1 MTTPLHLMFKKK
13 MLGFVRPQNYQS
25 SLWLLLVFF
34 ILSINGLRAQ
44 CTFAEEYTLSEHYQF
59 GDYCPAITSQS
70 GSLSAADPVF
80 TRPNGTAG
88 EFYYYERFDFF
99 IDAIDVYTFSM
110 PDIPGEDFY
119 FALYQGGFNPGLPNT
134 NLLATDDDGGGGFS
148 PELMLQL
155 ILVPGNYTL
164 VTTTFS
170 SSDAAGGYNYSINS
184 ASGGNVLSCFGA
196 GNPARDLQETIEVG
210 FPEGITPTPDGPML
224 INICFAGD
232 LNTEYLEVRI
242 SNQLFYIGNLG
253 YATPSIQ
260 YNAYCRDF
268 VIPAGT
274 VATDLI
280 DGDIDIDVRPYVTGG
295 DWVAGDDFAFSVTNV
310 SIDFTA
316 DEFNFVH
323 PADGELTDV
332 DGDFRLVLCPEDGFY
347 DFNGL
352 APDELRHVA
361 VGANTY
367 TAYTDF
373 VSGDLFTDTGG
384 TAGDYVDNESGTTQ
398 ICAPAG
404 ETITLN
410 FTSFNVEAGFDDLN
424 ISGSIASDG
433 SYDGT
438 TGPGIVTSNPGGC
451 LTFAFNSDLSV
462 TPFGWEAI
470 IAISNDDTPYRISPA
485 DGNTDPDYFDESTGV
500 LDISIAPPG
509 IYTVS
514 YFNSEGPCTIGG
526 SVRAEVIA
534 PPIAQ
539 LKPTF
544 INCNVV
550 GNMIDLSVMFDG
562 ANAGGGLFSQV
573 SGPPATISPEGFL
586 TVPDGGGCFE
596 IQYAVDNETV
606 CGTAIITS
614 APAQLLILL
623 EPMPLFTTSA
633 MGPICNAGGT
643 ETIVVTNSANPGANQ
658 LLTVRSNNGMVAG
671 NPAVTP
677 VTIGFGNVDL
687 SGPAE
692 QGSYVYTICLTES
705 NNAPTDCLNTLPAD
719 DPSTMDEDE
728 STYSDCSTTYCQS
741 ITIYNDGVNCQP
753 GAGFASECDPDPDA
767 YDVCG
772 VEVKNSLDLSCS
784 FFTLNGPQLIEAEI
798 TNAPG
803 IIQCTDDEVCFD
815 WQGSL
820 PGDLGDIATGGP
832 TLGDLN
838 PAASVICDIITFEF
852 CIPLIVTDLCID
864 PIPLGS
870 FEDAC
875 DQTIG
880 QIIFTNL
887 GAIIGGDGGSG
898 IVVADTDGDGNFD
911 QIVEEYTFP
920 ASSSSTAYP
929 GQACVPNNIQGPSG
943 TITLRNV
950 TSWPFDAAGT
960 CGDVTSESINLLELL
975 PIGAIPI
982 VGIIIE
988 DLLAAAS
995 CNVDLVFSDEET
1007 VEIPVYNN
1015 SVPVFSNCPEN
1026 GYVFSEDGVCDTEAN
1041 WSIPVAFDGCSI
1053 GTLEYKGFTNSDGM
1067 ALTYYNVDDP
1077 INLPDPVNL
1086 DINGEVLESG
1096 LYQTAGPLPGSDLD
1110 PGTYTIIYT
1119 AYSCSGTVG
1128 ICTFDVVVSAGDPM
1142 LACPGNESG
1151 NITVKA
1157 DADLC
1162 TANVTGLAP
1171 VQGLSCATVVNY
1183 DITYPAASGL
1193 PNTTTTT
1200 AYSLANRGIH
1210 NDASGLTFPVGVSTI
1225 EYTMMVD
1232 LDNDGAVTSTVDGVM
1247 ETQTCSFTLT
1257 VQDEQPP
1264 SPRCIDI
1271 DVQLDNTGNVT
1282 VYAAEQMNADL
1293 PYIDGGST
1301 DNCGIQSILVGKG
1314 ADTPT
1319 LSVDFNCTETG
1330 YNLVTLHVT
1339 DTDNNTFTCLSQ
1351 IHVEDFF
1358 EGIAFDLD
1366 LPEICLEANNDT
1378 QLDFSNYL
1386 VITLPDGTV
1395 LNHHQVENNP
1405 YLGEA
1410 LGGFGITAFAPDTG
1424 APVGTVGSITPDGVY
1439 TPGTGSGFITVS
1451 YLLALPDAPEDFM
1464 VQNGMLGLSGCV
1476 EIVHSTFE
1484 LRQPLDMASP
1494 ECECIAQNDRV
1505 VNLGVISGGLEPY
1518 TIQFSGVRL
1527 DVDNDA
1533 VYDDMD
1539 GEFTYQGSFTGS
1551 NGITTNYDNTDFSED
1566 LGNLLVDYTQ
1576 PTWSFTV
1583 VDARGC
1589 ELFRSG
1595 SCDNPDSEEVPEILC
1610 EDLGPV
1616 NLTTEE
1622 FLCERQYVWDHT
1634 LPTDNC
1640 DVILYTYT
1648 ITNPDGSIEGPFD
1661 LTGLLNPDNT
1671 NPLSPQFRGVYEF
1684 QHDSPT
1690 NFTSTVTYY
1699 AEDATGNNVECSFQV
1714 NVIDDIPPRFINCPE
1729 PAVIVDA
1736 PPTWCSA
1743 YANYSLPLAVD
1754 NCDIPVVTQ
1763 VDDTGLTSGD
1773 IYPVGITIN
1782 TFEAVDLSGNTTR
1795 CDVKIIV
1802 NDYHT
1807 PPTWECPENV
1817 VTDSDPGDCGAI
1829 VDNIAPFNIDD
1840 NCIPNLTVAY
1850 RIDDADGNEIANGLD
1865 DASGTFFDLGTS
1877 TVSYSLQDMP
1887 LLLIT
1892 EVTHDLSDLVD
1903 GTIPVPDYIATAGNP
1918 TTGDYL
1924 EITNFNSA
1932 TLDVSCLQIERVF
1945 ATGKEIYAVPTFT
1958 ILEPG
1963 GVLIIHFGNGTD
1975 APADHFFNVP
1985 DAVDLPANEP
1995 AAYIISLSRS
2005 ILDVAIMNNYDISSF
2020 GPPAY
2025 NLAGRTMADY
2035 WSGNIGPVY
2044 GGGIVRTTVWD
2055 TNTSA
2060 DFVPGE
2066 ACIPTTIGTLN
2077 PMLPQPVPN
2086 GAHTAI
2092 QAQPTTRQECSFT
2105 VEVSDDEDPIC
2116 GLYGNYINYAGA
2128 AAVIDYG
2135 KCVEIP
2141 LIVTDAFSIADLNLL
2156 LAGSGGDFGNLTFT
2170 LISPEGTAIE
2180 LLDAI
2185 CPGSNVFDFTL
2196 DGDPE
2201 LADPILDN
2209 CANLGSSEAFVPVGN
2224 IEAFNGEAVQGT
2236 WILQIGHNGQVST
2249 VSTNLTAWSL
2259 DISAREAYTQG
2270 DETLENDLDLCGAE
2284 FTWLQSILFDN
2295 CAGGSISFTITFED
2309 GTVEVSET
2317 LPIFP
2322 ENTPF
2327 THFFTVGVTQVTYVL
2342 TDAQGNTSTC
2352 GFEVTVLDT
2361 QFPEIT
2367 CPPDLVIQLD
2377 PGECDT
2383 DDYPTTP
2390 IFEYD
2395 NCPAYVLSSFPPGTP
2410 VPIGDTIITLI
2421 ITDASGNVTECT
2433 YNLTVLEHI
2442 PTGDIACVADQNVS
2456 LGPDCMATITADM
2469 LLSGNDYRCYDNY
2482 IVTLYPDL
2490 PDTGVD
2496 PIATSPVIGEEFV
2509 GQTIVAE
2516 ICDPATGLCCWGYVH
2531 VDFYD
2536 APEFICPPDAMVTCI
2551 ESTHPDALGYPVVTS
2566 CVPGG
2571 ATIEFDDE
2579 VVDNGT
2585 CGEPRLIISR
2595 TWTVTDGVGNFSQCV
2610 QNIVMAAF
2618 DLDQVI
2624 FPESYDGID
2633 NPVLA
2638 CGDVLNDPSLTSVDS
2653 LGVPTIDG
2661 QSLYTAGYCTAA
2673 MNYEDD
2679 VFTICENSYIIF
2691 RQWRVINQCLPNP
2704 LASARTFTQTIRVED
2719 LDGPNL
2725 VCPADE
2731 TISVSPFNCEAT
2743 YLVPPLVSIDACSA
2757 VTYQVEVD
2765 GDTLVYRP
2773 DNLYILTGLDLGD
2786 HTIRYLAKDA
2796 CNKLSNCSYTLTVE
2810 DQIAPTAS
2818 CNEQL
2823 VVSLGGGD
2831 IANDLYGEARILA
2844 ADVNEGSNDNCSA
2857 VTLAVRRNY
2866 WQDGTCDESADR
2878 WSPWAG
2884 YIDFYCCDI
2893 NQEITIELRAT
2904 DIFGNENTCWMVITP
2919 EDKLNPYCYAPEDV
2933 SLTCNDLPLAFPGDI
2948 QTAYDED
2955 FAATSTMMS
2964 SIFGGAT
2971 GTDNCAV
2978 DTIVERTPNIQV
2990 NDCGWGTITRRFEAW
3005 QLRPAGDANANGAID
3020 INEVF
3025 RSTNSCNQVITITE
3039 VHNFVIDFPEDADA
3053 DCGDPNVP
3061 TIITT
3066 AEGCDVLT
3074 VNIGEPVVYS
3084 ATGDECYKLS
3094 ITYDV
3099 INWCL
3104 WDGEYTGYVLA
3115 RMTED
3120 DGEAL
3125 PVDRAVEGNERPVI
3139 TYTSAAGLCID
3150 RNHTDRDG
3158 DSDLDNCASPQL
3170 PNYGRYIYTQFVKVY
3185 DSTVPVITVGE
3196 YGGPTDFCP
3205 TLEPGQFGD
3214 VTGNCEAQVSIP
3226 FTISDECELFD
3237 GAGNLVISL
3246 VSAELDA
3253 FAVDINGDGD
3263 ITSNEFLV
3271 EAGAAGNVM
3280 ANITD
3285 NGDGTYSF
3293 DGSFP
3298 IITSAMGDNIYHA
3311 VRVLFEDGCGN
3322 QVSET
3327 LVFDVIDCKGPAP
3340 ICINGLTATLMP
3352 QAEGGCAMTIWASD
3366 FEGSPIYDCTGQ
3378 GPLTN
3383 ADGLPRVTKYAIY
3396 RAAEVEADPN
3406 FVPHPTNT
3414 GLVLT
3419 EDDDQTTVVY
3429 VYAFDEEGNYDY
3441 CETYVLVQPHNSC
3454 NGPDGA
3460 TIAGVITTTASE
3472 TIEGVEVSI
3481 NGAAQMS
3488 MTTGTDGAFNFEVLQ
3503 LGGDYTVTPYHNDN
3517 PLNGVTTFDIVLISK
3532 HILNIDPLDSPY
3544 QRLAADVNNSETI
3557 TTLDLIQV
3565 RKLILNITT
3574 EFTNNTS
3581 WRFIPASYVFP
3592 NELNPWQETFPEL
3605 ININNLSA
3613 AQLNADFI
3621 GVKTGDVNGNAQ
3633 ANALAG
3639 DDRTLNGIFYL
3650 EAEDIDMKAG
3660 NTYTVAVRAQ
3670 NLNQIE
3676 GYQGTLQLCGAEL
3689 VDIEYGQATEENFGL
3704 RYANEGAITTSWNHN
3719 GGRDGLT
3726 SVSHDDVLVSLVL
3739 KATEDQPLREA
3750 LSITSRYTVA
3760 EAYPS
3765 PERGEQLLDLGLVF
3779 SDRDALP
3786 SVFTLYQNTP
3796 NPFAAATLIGF
3807 NLPAAQAGLP
3817 QYATVTVTIN
3827 DARGRILTVIKG
3839 DFAEGYNTINVT
3851 KQMIQGATGVL
3862 SYTVEARLA
3871 NGEAGQAGDYRATKQ
3886 MIVID

>member
-1 MTTPLHLMFKKK
+1 
-13 MLGFVRPQNYQS
+13 
-25 SLWLLLVFF
+25 
-34 ILSINGLRAQ
+34 
-44 CTFAEEYTLSEHYQF
+44 
-59 GDYCPAITSQS
+59 
-70 GSLSAADPVF
+70 
-80 TRPNGTAG
+80 
-88 EFYYYERFDFF
+88 
-99 IDAIDVYTFSM
+99 M
-110 PDIPGEDFY
+110 PDLD
-119 FALYQGGFNPGLPNT
+119 
-134 NLLATDDDGGGGFS
+134 ATDICDVLEKPFLSFS
-148 PELMLQL
+148 CS
-155 ILVPGNYTL
+155 
-164 VTTTFS
+164 F
-170 SSDAAGGYNYSINS
+170 
-184 ASGGNVLSCFGA
+184 
-196 GNPARDLQETIEVG
+196 
-210 FPEGITPTPDGPML
+210 
-224 INICFAGD
+224 
-232 LNTEYLEVRI
+232 I
-242 SNQLFYIGNLG
+242 S
-253 YATPSIQ
+253 
-260 YNAYCRDF
+260 
-268 VIPAGT
+268 
-274 VATDLI
+274 
-280 DGDIDIDVRPYVTGG
+280 
-295 DWVAGDDFAFSVTNV
+295 
-310 SIDFTA
+310 
-316 DEFNFVH
+316 
-323 PADGELTDV
+323 LT
-332 DGDFRLVLCPEDGFY
+332 
-347 DFNGL
+347 
-352 APDELRHVA
+352 
-361 VGANTY
+361 
-367 TAYTDF
+367 
-373 VSGDLFTDTGG
+373 
-384 TAGDYVDNESGTTQ
+384 
-398 ICAPAG
+398 
-404 ETITLN
+404 
-410 FTSFNVEAGFDDLN
+410 
-424 ISGSIASDG
+424 
-433 SYDGT
+433 
-438 TGPGIVTSNPGGC
+438 
-451 LTFAFNSDLSV
+451 LTFPFIEARLSNYPPV
-462 TPFGWEAI
+462 LFC
-470 IAISNDDTPYRISPA
+470 
-485 DGNTDPDYFDESTGV
+485 TDPD
-500 LDISIAPPG
+500 
-509 IYTVS
+509 
-514 YFNSEGPCTIGG
+514 FNI
-526 SVRAEVIA
+526 
-534 PPIAQ
+534 
-539 LKPTF
+539 
-544 INCNVV
+544 
-550 GNMIDLSVMFDG
+550 
-562 ANAGGGLFSQV
+562 
-573 SGPPATISPEGFL
+573 
-586 TVPDGGGCFE
+586 
-596 IQYAVDNETV
+596 
-606 CGTAIITS
+606 
-614 APAQLLILL
+614 
-623 EPMPLFTTSA
+623 
-633 MGPICNAGGT
+633 
-643 ETIVVTNSANPGANQ
+643 
-658 LLTVRSNNGMVAG
+658 
-671 NPAVTP
+671 
-677 VTIGFGNVDL
+677 
-687 SGPAE
+687 
-692 QGSYVYTICLTES
+692 
-705 NNAPTDCLNTLPAD
+705 
-719 DPSTMDEDE
+719 
-728 STYSDCSTTYCQS
+728 
-741 ITIYNDGVNCQP
+741 
-753 GAGFASECDPDPDA
+753 
-767 YDVCG
+767 
-772 VEVKNSLDLSCS
+772 
-784 FFTLNGPQLIEAEI
+784 
-798 TNAPG
+798 
-803 IIQCTDDEVCFD
+803 D

-820 PGDLGDIATGGP
+820 PGALGDATTGGQ
-832 TLGDLN
+832 TIRDLAP
-838 PAASVICDIITFEF
+838 PASQIVCDVITYEF
-852 CIPLIVTDLCID
+852 CIPLVFADLCID
-864 PIPLGS
+864 PIPLGPL
-870 FEDAC
+870 EDAC
-875 DQTIG
+875 DKTIG
-880 QIIFTNL
+880 QFVFDGLAAILGRAASTGGSSSTTFNASGSTTMSSTTTTNADGSTSTTSSQEANIEL
-887 GAIIGGDGGSG
+887 SVGSTQSDGNAVRPPGGSG
-898 IVVADTDGDGNFD
+898 IVIADTDGDGNFD
-911 QIVEEYTFP
+911 YGVANYSFP
-920 ASSSSTAYP
+920 ALGSATI
-929 GQACVPNNIQGPSG
+929 PNNIKGSG
-943 TITLRNV
+943 SITVRNV
-950 TSWPFDAAGT
+950 VAWPFNAADA
-960 CGDVTSESINLLELL
+960 CGDISSESINLLDIL
-975 PIGAIPI
+975 PIAAIPI

-988 DLLAAAS
+988 DALAAAA
-995 CNVDLVFSDEET
+995 CNVDLVFTDGVT

-1015 SVPVFSNCPEN
+1015 SVPEFANCITNEEGANSYIFSQ
-1026 GYVFSEDGVCDTEAN
+1026 DGVCDMEAN
-1041 WSIPVAFDGCSI
+1041 WSIPVAYDGC
-1053 GTLEYKGFTNSDGM
+1053 GTGILPYRGYTPYLWGGTDLNGDGDITP
-1067 ALTYYNVDDP
+1067 AEGAQTPYVYYNGTM
-1077 INLPDPVNL
+1077 PVPVAL
-1086 DINGEVLESG
+1086 LGNGSVMGSG
-1096 LYQTAGPLPGSDLD
+1096 IYQTDGPLPGSDL
-1110 PGTYTIIYT
+1110 PAGTYAIEYT
-1119 AYSCSGTVG
+1119 AYSCSG
-1128 ICTFDVVVSAGDPM
+1128 IAAACRFDVIVTAGDPV
-1142 LACPGNESG
+1142 LACPGP
-1151 NITVKA
+1151 ITVKTDIDRC
-1157 DADLC
+1157 DAV
-1162 TANVTGLAP
+1162 VTGLEP
-1171 VQGLSCATVVNY
+1171 RQGISCASVINY
-1183 DITYPAASGL
+1183 LITYPDGTTSTNVQTPWLAA
-1193 PNTTTTT
+1193 N
-1200 AYSLANRGIH
+1200 AGIH
-1210 NDASGLTFPVGVSTI
+1210 NDASGQILPLGTSNVV
-1225 EYTMMVD
+1225 YTMKID
-1232 LDNDGAVTSTVDGVM
+1232 IDGDGVFEATAP
-1247 ETQTCSFTLT
+1247 ETQTCNF
-1257 VQDEQPP
+1257 
-1264 SPRCIDI
+1264 
-1271 DVQLDNTGNVT
+1271 DVEVVDTQKPVAHCVDVSVKLSNTGSIEVF
-1282 VYAAEQMNADL
+1282 AAAANGS
-1293 PYIDGGST
+1293 PFIDGGST
-1301 DNCGIQSILVGKG
+1301 DNCAMPPIVLISKL
-1314 ADTPT
+1314 ASMDPPST
-1319 LSVDFNCTETG
+1319 SVTFMCNEIG
-1330 YNLVTLHVT
+1330 SNLVMLTASDGT
-1339 DTDNNTFTCLSQ
+1339 NTSTCLAQ
-1351 IHVEDFF
+1351 VIVEDFF
-1358 EGIAFDLD
+1358 EDIQFDFD
-1366 LPEICLEANNDT
+1366 VPEICLEASNPS
-1378 QLDFSNYL
+1378 QLDFANYL
-1386 VITLPDGTV
+1386 VITLPNGTT
-1395 LNHHQVENNP
+1395 LQHAQVANNT
-1405 YLGEA
+1405 YLGDA
-1410 LGGFGITAFAPDTG
+1410 RGGFGITAFAPSPGYVNVSGPD
-1424 APVGTVGSITPDGVY
+1424 AAGSISPDGVY
-1439 TPGTGSGFITVS
+1439 TPGTGTGFVTIS
-1451 YLLALPDAPEDFM
+1451 YVLAFPDAVGDPLI
-1464 VQNGMLGLSGCV
+1464 QTGLIGLSGCL
-1476 EIVHSTFE
+1476 EIVHTTFE
-1484 LRQPLDMASP
+1484 LRQPLEMDSP
-1494 ECECIAQNDRV
+1494 ECMCIEQNNRIVDLDTIR
-1505 VNLGVISGGLEPY
+1505 GGLEPY
-1518 TIQFSGVRL
+1518 TIQYGGVLL
-1527 DVDNDA
+1527 DVDNDGI
-1533 VYDDMD
+1533 VDDMD
-1539 GEFTYQGSFTGS
+1539 GEFVYEGTFTGS
-1551 NGITTNYDNTDFSED
+1551 TGIPINFDINNFEED
-1566 LGNLLVDYTQ
+1566 LGSLLVDYTQ
-1576 PTWSFTV
+1576 PTWDIAI

-1595 SCDNPDSEEVPEILC
+1595 SCDNPDAGAGPEILC

-1616 NLTTEE
+1616 NLTTED
-1622 FLCERQYVWDHT
+1622 FLCERQYVWTHT

-1714 NVIDDIPPRFINCPE
+1714 NVIDNVPPRFINCPE

-1782 TFEAVDLSGNTTR
+1782 TFEAIDLSGNTTR

-1807 PPTWECPENV
+1807 PPTWECPEDV
-1817 VTDSDPGDCGAI
+1817 VTDTDPGDCGAV

-1865 DASGTFFDLGTS
+1865 DASGTFFELGTS

-1903 GTIPVPDYIATAGNP
+1903 GTVPVPAYITAAGNP
-1918 TTGDYL
+1918 ATGDYL

-1945 ATGKEIYAVPTFT
+1945 ATGKQIYAVPTFT

-1963 GVLIIHFGNGTD
+1963 GVLTIHFGNGTD
-1975 APADHFFNVP
+1975 SPADHFFNVP
-1985 DAVDLPANEP
+1985 DATDLPANEP
-1995 AAYIISLSRS
+1995 TAYIVSLSRS
-2005 ILDVAIMNNYDISSF
+2005 ILDVAILNGYDISGF

-2025 NLAGRTMADY
+2025 NLGGRTMADY
-2035 WSGNIGPVY
+2035 WSGAIGPVY

-2092 QAQPTTRQECSFT
+2092 QAQPTTRLECSFT

-2116 GLYGNYINYAGA
+2116 GLYGDYINYPGA

-2141 LIVTDAFSIADLNLL
+2141 LIVTDAFIIADLNLL
-2156 LAGSGGDFGNLTFT
+2156 LAGNGGDFGNLTFT

-2185 CPGSNVFDFTL
+2185 CPGSNVFNFTL

-2209 CANLGSSEAFVPVGN
+2209 CTNLASGDAFVPVGN

-2270 DETLENDLDLCGAE
+2270 NETLENDLDLCGAE

-2295 CAGGSISFTITFED
+2295 CAGGSIAFTITFED
-2309 GTVEVSET
+2309 GTVEVSQT
-2317 LPIFP
+2317 LPILP

-2327 THFFTVGVTQVTYVL
+2327 THFFTVGVTQVNYVL
-2342 TDAQGNTSTC
+2342 TDANGNTSSC

-2383 DDYPTTP
+2383 NEYPTTP

-2395 NCPAYVLSSFPPGTP
+2395 NCPEYVLSSFPPGTP

-2496 PIATSPVIGEEFV
+2496 PIFTSPVIGEEFV
-2509 GQTIVAE
+2509 GQTVIAE

-2551 ESTHPDALGYPVVTS
+2551 ESTHPNALGYPVVTS

-2585 CGEPRLIISR
+2585 CGEPRLIITR
-2595 TWTVTDGVGNFSQCV
+2595 TWTVTDGVGNSAQCI

-2633 NPVLA
+2633 NPVLD
-2638 CGDVLNDPSLTSVDS
+2638 CGDVINDPSLTSVDS

-2704 LASARTFTQTIRVED
+2704 LANARTFTQTIRVED

-2725 VCPADE
+2725 VCPSDE

-2757 VTYQVEVD
+2757 VTYQVEVN

-2773 DNLYILTGLDLGD
+2773 DNFYVLTGLDLGD
-2786 HTIRYLAKDA
+2786 HTIRYLARDA
-2796 CNKLSNCSYTLTVE
+2796 CNKLSNCGYTLTVE

-2818 CNEQL
+2818 CDDQL

-2831 IANDLYGEARILA
+2831 IANGLYGEARILA
-2844 ADVNEGSNDNCSA
+2844 SDIDEGSNDNCSA

-2866 WQDGTCDESADR
+2866 WLDGTCDESADR

-2893 NQEITIELRAT
+2893 NQEVSIELRAT

-2933 SLTCNDLPLAFPGDI
+2933 TLTCNDLPLSFPGDI
-2948 QTAYDED
+2948 QLAYEED
-2955 FAATSTMMS
+2955 FTATSISMNA
-2964 SIFGGAT
+2964 IFGSAS

-3005 QLRPAGDANANGAID
+3005 QLRPEGDANGNGAID
-3020 INEVF
+3020 INEVY
-3025 RSTNSCNQVITITE
+3025 RSTNSCSQVITITE
-3039 VHNFVIDFPEDADA
+3039 VHDFSIDFPEDADA
-3053 DCGDPNVP
+3053 DCGEPNVP

-3066 AEGCDVLT
+3066 AAGCDLLT
-3074 VNIGEPVVYS
+3074 VNIGEPVVYA

-3139 TYTSAAGLCID
+3139 TYTDAAGLCID
-3150 RNHTDRDG
+3150 RDHTDRDG
-3158 DSDLDNCASPQL
+3158 DSDLDDCASPQL
-3170 PNYGRYIYTQFVKVY
+3170 PNYGRYVYTQFVKVY
-3185 DSTVPVITVGE
+3185 DSTVPVITVAE
-3196 YGGPTDFCP
+3196 YGGPTDLCP

-3214 VTGNCEAQVSIP
+3214 VTGNCETPVSIP

-3253 FAVDINGDGD
+3253 FAVDVNGDGN
-3263 ITSNEFLV
+3263 ITSNEFV
-3271 EAGAAGNVM
+3271 AEGGAAGNVM

-3285 NGDGTYSF
+3285 NGDGTYSL

-3311 VRVLFEDGCGN
+3311 VRVLFTDGCGN

-3352 QAEGGCAMTIWASD
+3352 QADGGCAMTIWASD

-3378 GPLTN
+3378 GPVTN

-3396 RAAEVEADPN
+3396 RAADVEANPN
-3406 FVPHPTNT
+3406 FVPHPTST
-3414 GLVLT
+3414 GLILT
-3419 EDDDQTTVVY
+3419 QDDEQTTVVY
-3429 VYAFDEEGNYDY
+3429 VHAFDEEGNYDY
-3441 CETYVLVQPHNSC
+3441 CETYVLVQPHTSC
-3454 NGPDGA
+3454 NGPDNA
-3460 TIAGVITTTASE
+3460 TIAGVIATANSE

-3488 MTTGTDGAFNFEVLQ
+3488 MTTATDGAFAFQVLE

-3517 PLNGVTTFDIVLISK
+3517 PLNGVSTFDIVLISK
-3532 HILNIDPLDSPY
+3532 HILNVDPLDTPY

-3557 TTLDLIQV
+3557 TTLDMIQI

-3574 EFTNNTS
+3574 AFTNNTS
-3581 WRFIPASYVFP
+3581 WRFIPANYVFP

-3605 ININNLSA
+3605 ININNLSQA
-3613 AQLNADFI
+3613 LVNADFI

-3639 DDRTLNGIFYL
+3639 DDRTLNGVFHL
-3650 EAEDIDMKAG
+3650 QAEDIAMKAG
-3660 NTYTVAVRAQ
+3660 NTYTVAFTSDQ
-3670 NLNQIE
+3670 IGNIE
-3676 GYQGTLQLCGAEL
+3676 GYQATLQLSGAEL
-3689 VDIEYGQATEENFGL
+3689 IDIEYGLATAENFGL
-3704 RYANEGAITTSWNHN
+3704 RYAAEGQITTSWNQSSSLTGLS
-3719 GGRDGLT
+3719 GGQTGGKANAEE
-3726 SVSHDDVLVSLVL
+3726 VLFSLVIRPI
-3739 KATEDQPLREA
+3739 ADAQ
-3750 LSITSRYTVA
+3750 LSEVVSVNSRYTAA
-3760 EAYPS
+3760 EAYRS
-3765 PERGEQLLDLGLVF
+3765 GELTGLGIEF
-3779 SDRDALP
+3779 INGDALQ

-3796 NPFAAATLIGF
+3796 NPFTAATLIGF
-3807 NLPAAQAGLP
+3807 NLSEDASA
-3817 QYATVTVTIN
+3817 TVTIN
-3827 DARGRILTVIKG
+3827 DASGRVLTIIKG
-3839 DFAEGYNTINVT
+3839 DYAAGYNSINVT

-3862 SYTVEARLA
+3862 SYTVTTD
-3871 NGEAGQAGDYRATKQ
+3871 NHTATKQ
-3886 MIVID
+3886 MIVVD